1 MLDSR
6 CLLRPSYGFGFASAI
21 LWWFLSLAGCQMAAC
36 HLAQAQVLGEKSKR
50 PNILWITCEDTG
62 PHLGC
67 YGDQYAQTPR
77 IDQFARRAL
86 RFNRCWSN
94 APVCAPARTTLIA
107 GIYPTSYGAQPMR
120 SSVPLPEG
128 FKTLPERLR
137 DAGYYCSNNN
147 KEDYNFYLP
156 GSDTKESSI
165 SERMWND
172 SSKKAHWKN
181 RKDGESF
188 FSVFNFTVTHEGQIR
203 KRPYQP
209 KHDPA
214 LAPIPPYHPDTPEV
228 RLDWAQYYDRIT
240 EMDAMVGQVL
250 DELRSDGL
258 DDSTIVFF
266 FGDHGCGLPRGKRWL
281 YESGLRVP
289 MLVHIP
295 PKFAGRYTKEV
306 DADGRHSGEYRE
318 GAQSDRLVSFVDL
331 APTVLEMCGIEASAD
346 RHEALHGRSFFVPQ
360 AQVNEFVIGFRDR
373 MDERMDCSRAIRN
386 ERYMYIRNFVPDRP
400 QGAYLNYMFQTPTT
414 REWFRLFQTGELSA
428 KQSAFWRP
436 KPVEEFYDIQADPHQ
451 VENLAGTTDVRLQ
464 RIREE
469 LASRLKS
476 HMLDVGDS
484 GAIPEGW
491 LTHRQPPDRSVAIEA
506 AWKSGSELIA
516 LEGGLEDEA
525 QLGVQKEALEQ
536 LKLMLQSD
544 QAIQRYWGGV
554 AVRRLVQLG
563 QAVPLR
569 ESLLNLLNDP
579 VLEIRSVVAE
589 AVFLMEPS
597 GERAGRAVEVLV
609 EIVEQPEASWGARIL
624 ALNALCDIVAE
635 RDIAERQIAE
645 RDIGASRSMVSRVQS
660 VFEKDGSKWKRGL
673 PSRYHEYAERLVQ
686 RLVSIA
692 PLQ

>member
-1 MLDSR
+1 
-6 CLLRPSYGFGFASAI
+6 
-21 LWWFLSLAGCQMAAC
+21 
-36 HLAQAQVLGEKSKR
+36 
-50 PNILWITCEDTG
+50 
-62 PHLGC
+62 
-67 YGDQYAQTPR
+67 
-77 IDQFARRAL
+77 
-86 RFNRCWSN
+86 
-94 APVCAPARTTLIA
+94 
-107 GIYPTSYGAQPMR
+107 
-120 SSVPLPEG
+120 
-128 FKTLPERLR
+128 
-137 DAGYYCSNNN
+137 
-147 KEDYNFYLP
+147 
-156 GSDTKESSI
+156 
-165 SERMWND
+165 
-172 SSKKAHWKN
+172 
-181 RKDGESF
+181 
-188 FSVFNFTVTHEGQIR
+188 
-203 KRPYQP
+203 
-209 KHDPA
+209 
-214 LAPIPPYHPDTPEV
+214 
-228 RLDWAQYYDRIT
+228 
-240 EMDAMVGQVL
+240 
-250 DELRSDGL
+250 
-258 DDSTIVFF
+258 
-266 FGDHGCGLPRGKRWL
+266 
-281 YESGLRVP
+281 
-289 MLVHIP
+289 
-295 PKFAGRYTKEV
+295 
-306 DADGRHSGEYRE
+306 
-318 GAQSDRLVSFVDL
+318 
-331 APTVLEMCGIEASAD
+331 
-346 RHEALHGRSFFVPQ
+346 
-360 AQVNEFVIGFRDR
+360 
-373 MDERMDCSRAIRN
+373 
-386 ERYMYIRNFVPDRP
+386 MYIRNFVPVRP

-414 REWFRLFQTGELSA
+414 RECFRLFQTGDLSA
-428 KQSAFWRP
+428 KRSAFWRP

-491 LTHRQPPDRSVAIEA
+491 LTHRQPPDRSAAIEA
-506 AWKSGSELIA
+506 AWKSGNELIE

-525 QLGVQKEALEQ
+525 QMGVQKEALEQ

-554 AVRRLVQLG
+554 AVRRLAQLG

-589 AVFLMEPS
+589 AVFLMEPF

-624 ALNALCDIVAE
+624 ALNALCDIVAERDIAE